1 MLMRRKMM
9 KPAVAVAALMMSSTA
24 LQADEINLYSV
35 NTGSWIYHLSN
46 NHGQYTEGFDNQFA
60 SVERR
65 FSEDSPY
72 SLLAGT
78 MKNSFDDRCIA
89 LGVRRD
95 WVSLGNGWVFK
106 GIYGYVGEFFFS
118 AFEHCGDHGSY
129 KDFKDATGMGFS
141 PYIYHGFQY
150 SFTNYFGVESGII
163 LPAVFVVSIQWSF
176 R

>member
-1 MLMRRKMM
+1 MMLMRRKMM

-89 LGVRRD
+89 LGFAATGSR
-95 WVSLGNGWVFK
+95 WATAGCW
-106 GIYGYVGEFFFS
+106 EFMATLASFFS

-129 KDFKDATGMGFS
+129 KDFKDARHRLFS
-141 PYIYHGFQY
+141 LYLSWFSVQLYR
-150 SFTNYFGVESGII
+150 
-163 LPAVFVVSIQWSF
+163 LF
-176 R
+176 RR

>member
-9 KPAVAVAALMMSSTA
+9 KPAVAAAALMMSSTA

-60 SVERR
+60 SVERK

-106 GIYGYVGEFFFS
+106 GIYGYVGEFFSRPSSTAAIMVLIRILKTPQVLGFLPIFIMVFS
-118 AFEHCGDHGSY
+118 
-129 KDFKDATGMGFS
+129 TTL
-141 PYIYHGFQY
+141 P
-150 SFTNYFGVESGII
+150 II
-163 LPAVFVVSIQWSF
+163 SALKAELFFPPSLW
-176 R
+176 

>member
-9 KPAVAVAALMMSSTA
+9 KPAVAAAALLMSSTA
-24 LQADEINLYSV
+24 LRADEINLYSV

-95 WVSLGNGWVFK
+95 WASLGNGWVFK
-106 GIYGYVGEFFFS
+106 GIMATLASFSSRPLSTAATMVLTRILKMRPALAFLPIFTMVFSTTLPIISAWKAELFF
-118 AFEHCGDHGSY
+118 
-129 KDFKDATGMGFS
+129 
-141 PYIYHGFQY
+141 
-150 SFTNYFGVESGII
+150 
-163 LPAVFVVSIQWSF
+163 LPSLW
-176 R
+176 

>member
-106 GIYGYVGEFFFS
+106 GIYGYVGEFFSRPSSTAAIMVLIRILKTPPAS
-118 AFEHCGDHGSY
+118 AFLPI
-129 KDFKDATGMGFS
+129 FIMVFS
-141 PYIYHGFQY
+141 TTLP
-150 SFTNYFGVESGII
+150 II
-163 LPAVFVVSIQWSF
+163 SALKAELFFPPSLW
-176 R
+176 

>member
-65 FSEDSPY
+65 FS
-72 SLLAGT
+72 
-78 MKNSFDDRCIA
+78 
-89 LGVRRD
+89 
-95 WVSLGNGWVFK
+95 
-106 GIYGYVGEFFFS
+106 
-118 AFEHCGDHGSY
+118 
-129 KDFKDATGMGFS
+129 
-141 PYIYHGFQY
+141 
-150 SFTNYFGVESGII
+150 
-163 LPAVFVVSIQWSF
+163 
-176 R
+176 